1 MRIPTVLRR
10 LVVLFAALA
19 LMVPGTALAQEP
31 TRADRF
37 TPSPV
42 RGTVDPQVLPMG
54 LDDSRT
60 VTVILQLA
68 GDPVAV
74 VESREPDKQ
83 LSASQEAVVR
93 SELEAAQNALSDDIA
108 ATGGTV
114 LTKLQ
119 SAYNGIGVRI
129 ARNDAASL
137 AELPGVTAVRAVG
150 LVKLHNETSVPYIGT
165 PEVWESY
172 GFTGDDIKVAIID
185 TGIDYTHANFAGPG
199 SEEAY
204 ELADASDTT
213 IGDAGDSGL
222 FGPDAPKIK
231 GGYDFVGDDY
241 DASSDDPA
249 VATPQPDPD
258 PLDCNGHGSHVAGT
272 ASGLGVTGDLETYAG
287 PYDATTHGN
296 EFEIG
301 PGVAPEAD
309 LYALRVFGC
318 AGSATDLDIINAIEW
333 VVDNDL
339 DVINMSLGSDFGI
352 REDPVTVASDNAS
365 AAGIMVVASSGNSG
379 PIPYVT
385 GSPGSATSAISVA
398 AVDTIESTPGVLM
411 TFADGSSIVAQNSNE
426 GLLPVDPLEV
436 FVVYDANG
444 EVSEGC
450 DPADYAGAEGKLA
463 VVIRGTC
470 ARVAKAIYGQ
480 EAGAAAVAMINTDSG
495 YPPLEGPI
503 TSNPDTGDN
512 IIVTIPFLGIRGVL
526 GPAETEDPDILV
538 AQDGNAVTLTD
549 ASIANPGF
557 GNLASFSSGGPR
569 SGDSWLKPDIT
580 APGVSIQSTLVAS
593 GSLGGRISGT
603 SMASPHVAGVAA
615 LTMQAHPDW
624 SVEDLKAAIVNTG
637 DPAGVGG
644 HQVRLAG
651 TGLVQPFASTTTQ
664 VVAVGDAGTGA
675 LNYGYAELS
684 KDYNRRKTLTLRNHG
699 DAPVTYNLASVAAAE
714 SAPASVGFSSSSV
727 TVPAGGEATVR
738 VRLNVPAASI
748 PNSDPALV
756 DDTYH
761 EVAGHVELTSDA
773 GLSLRVP
780 YYLVPRSLS
789 DIKTT
794 VSPPLNSD
802 GGTSTATVT
811 NARGVIAGVAD
822 TYAYGLRDDSDAV
835 FQPGYR
841 YGGFDL
847 RAVGVQSF
855 DAAPLDPE
863 DPELVGQQLIVF
875 AVNNHS
881 RWSSASTN
889 EYDILID
896 SDGDAAPNY
905 IVIGIDLGLVL
916 AGEFSGEMG
925 SFVFDLETGELSIF
939 FLGVAPTDSS
949 TILLPVL
956 SSQIG
961 LSSENPSFTY
971 RAESYNLF
979 SNGFDIIDDT
989 GGYNAYQPPISQGE
1003 FLVVAPGETASFEV
1017 AVDPETYDRTLTRGL
1032 MVVSFD
1038 DRSGR
1043 SEAELIRVSR
1053 ARGD

>member
-1 MRIPTVLRR
+1 MLRR
-10 LVVLFAALA
+10 LIALLAALA
-19 LMVPGTALAQEP
+19 LLVPGTALGQDP
-31 TRADRF
+31 TNPDRF

-42 RGTVDPQVLPMG
+42 RGVVDPQVLPIG
-54 LDDSRT
+54 LDDART
-60 VTVILQLA
+60 VTVILQLE

-74 VESREPDKQ
+74 VESKDPDKQ
-83 LSASQEAVVR
+83 LSATQEAAVR
-93 SELEAAQNALSDDIA
+93 SELVAAQDALSDDIA
-108 ATGGTV
+108 AAGGTI
-114 LTKLQ
+114 LTQVQ

-129 ARNDAASL
+129 ARNDAQTL
-137 AELPGVTAVRAVG
+137 AGLPGVTAVRAVG
-150 LVKLHNETSVPYIGT
+150 LVELDNETSVPYIGT
-165 PEVWESY
+165 PDVWESY
-172 GFTGDDIKVAIID
+172 GFTGGTIKIGIID

-199 SEEAY
+199 SAEAY
-204 ELADASDTT
+204 ELADANDTT
-213 IGDAGDSGL
+213 IADAGDAGL
-222 FGPDAPKIK
+222 FGADAPKIK

-241 DASSDDPA
+241 DFSSADPA

-272 ASGLGVTGDLETYAG
+272 AAGLGVTAEFETYAG
-287 PYDATTHGN
+287 PYDATTH
-296 EFEIG
+296 ETDFEIG
-301 PGVAPEAD
+301 PGVAPRAD

-318 AGSATDLDIINAIEW
+318 AGSASDLDVINAIEW
-333 VVDNDL
+333 AVDNDL
-339 DVINMSLGSDFGI
+339 DVINMSLGSPFGLGD
-352 REDPVTVASDNAS
+352 DPTVVASDNAS
-365 AAGIMVVASSGNSG
+365 AAGTMVVASAGNEG
-379 PIPYVT
+379 GAPYIT
-385 GSPGSATSAISVA
+385 GSPGTATSAISVA
-398 AVDTIESTPGVLM
+398 ALDAIESTPGVLM
-411 TFADGSSIVAQNSNE
+411 TFEDGSSILAQNSNE
-426 GLLPVDPLEV
+426 GHLPVDPLEV
-436 FVVYDANG
+436 FVVYDASG
-444 EVSEGC
+444 AVSEGC

-480 EAGAAAVAMINTDSG
+480 EAGAAAVAMINTDPG
-495 YPPLEGPI
+495 YPPFEGPI
-503 TSNPDTGDN
+503 TSNPDTGEN

-526 GPAETEDPDILV
+526 GPDETADPDLLV
-538 AQDGNAVTLTD
+538 AQDGNAATLTD

-557 GNLASFSSGGPR
+557 GDLASFSSGGPR

-593 GSLGGRISGT
+593 GDLGGRISGT

-644 HQVRLAG
+644 HQPRLAG
-651 TGLVQPFASTTTQ
+651 TGLVQPLASTTTRT
-664 VVAVGDAGTGA
+664 VAVGDAWTGS

-684 KDYNRRKTLTLRNHG
+684 KDFSMRKTLTIRNHG

-714 SAPASVGFSSSSV
+714 SAPASVSLSSSSV
-727 TVPAGGEATVR
+727 TVPAGGEARVR
-738 VRLNVPAASI
+738 VTLSVPAASV

-761 EVAGHVELTSDA
+761 EVAGFVELTSDA
-773 GLSLRVP
+773 AASLRVP

-794 VSPPLNSD
+794 VSPPLSSD

-811 NARGVIAGVAD
+811 NARGMIAGVAD

-835 FQPGYR
+835 FQPGYQ

-855 DAAPLDPE
+855 DAAALDPE

-875 AVNNHS
+875 AVNNHD

-889 EYDILID
+889 EYDILLD
-896 SDGDAAPNY
+896 TDGDGVPNS

-925 SFVFDLETGELSIF
+925 SFVLDLATGELSIF

-961 LSSENPSFTY
+961 VSAENPSFTY
-971 RAESYNLF
+971 RAESYNVL
-979 SNGFDIIDDT
+979 SEGFDFIDDI

-1003 FLVVAPGETASFEV
+1003 FLVVGPGETATFDV
-1017 AVDPETYDRTLTRGL
+1017 AVDPETFDPTLTHGV
-1032 MVVSFD
+1032 MVVSLD
-1038 DRSGR
+1038 DRSGPY
-1043 SEAELIRVSR
+1043 EAELIDVSR
-1053 ARGD
+1053 SPGD